1 MRSSNFINLFIMH
14 GQTFL
19 FWDFEVDRSIFGAT
33 FYVMLI

>member
-1 MRSSNFINLFIMH
+1 MH

-33 FYVMLI
+33 FYVMLIWNF